1 MTIIENQALKRMR
14 AGEPALGM
22 QLRVGRSGEIAG
34 VAKASGHDWVMID
47 LQHSGMDVAT
57 AVEIS
62 LACYGFG
69 VTPLVRI
76 PNVEYADLVRLLDA
90 GVMGVILPDVRS
102 AAEAKRLVQRCKFTP
117 LGSRSV
123 TVGYVVLG
131 YEPLPIATAAQQL
144 NTQTLVACMIESAE
158 GLANLEEIAAVDGV
172 DVVHLGCNDLLVDLG
187 LPGKFDGPE
196 LRDIHERLLAAC
208 ARAGKF
214 AGSGG
219 DRFAP
224 RQRAFIQAGGRFL
237 TTDSD
242 LAFMRVEALRRT
254 TELRGTPAA

>member
-1 MTIIENQALKRMR
+1 MPIVENQALKRMR
-14 AGEPALGM
+14 AAEPALGM
-22 QLRVGRSGEIAG
+22 QLRLGRSGEVAG

-47 LQHSGMDVAT
+47 LQHSGIDVAT

-69 VTPLVRI
+69 VAPLMRI
-76 PNVEYADLVRLLDA
+76 PQVDYADTVRLLDA
-90 GVMGVILPDVRS
+90 GVMGVILPDVRN
-102 AAEAKRLVQRCKFTP
+102 ADEARRIVQRCKFRP

-123 TVGYVVLG
+123 TVGYVMLG
-131 YEPLPIATAAQQL
+131 YEPLPIAQAAETL
-144 NTQTLVACMIESAE
+144 NRETLVVCMIESAE

-172 DVVHLGCNDLLVDLG
+172 DVVHLGCNDLLMDLG
-187 LPGKFDGPE
+187 LPSKFDGPE
-196 LRDIHERLLAAC
+196 LRDINARLLAAC

-219 DRFAP
+219 DRNAS
-224 RQRAFIQAGGRFL
+224 RQREFIRAGGRFL

-242 LAFMRVEALRRT
+242 LAFLQAEALRRT
-254 TELRGTPAA
+254 SGLRAPTT